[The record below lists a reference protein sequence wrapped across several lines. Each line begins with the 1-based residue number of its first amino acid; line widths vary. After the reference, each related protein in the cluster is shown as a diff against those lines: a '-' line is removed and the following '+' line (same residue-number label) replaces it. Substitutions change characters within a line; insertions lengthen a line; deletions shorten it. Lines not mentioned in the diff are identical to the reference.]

1 MREIE
6 HLLQDLSSA
15 GVWLELAVLSA
26 CMALAYLICARLSRG
41 QSQDTVWFGRRIW
54 DGVLF
59 STLCVAF
66 IFPARLA
73 LAEMQTVALLRV
85 ALPIFISLA
94 LIRLVVRVLS
104 SAFPSS
110 GTVQFLERLVSWFV
124 WGLAVLWIAGLMPAV
139 LAELEA
145 IHLSVGKSHI
155 SLRAVL
161 EGLASSG
168 LVLVL
173 TLWVSSTL
181 ERRVLREAVKDLSMR
196 KVATNALRACLLLI
210 GLLFALSAVGVDLTA
225 LSVLGGALGVG
236 LGFGL
241 QKLAANYVSGF
252 VILLERSLRI
262 GDTVLVDGFEGVVT
276 DIKTRFTVIR
286 ANSGRE
292 AIVPNEMLITQK
304 IENLT
309 LADTQVLISVPVT
322 VGFGSDVDQVMAI
335 LVGAARSQSR
345 VLTEPAPA
353 AYLSAFGPDGLEL
366 VLTVWIADPGAG
378 LLPLRSS
385 LNVAILEG
393 LRVAGIDIPYPQRV
407 VHLSQSGL

>member
-1 MREIE
+1 MRELE
-6 HLLQDLSSA
+6 HLLHDLSSA

-26 CMALAYLICARLSRG
+26 CMAVAYLISGRLGRG

-59 STLCVAF
+59 SALCVAL

-73 LAEMQTVALLRV
+73 LAEFQTVALLRV

-110 GTVQFLERLVSWFV
+110 ASVQFIERLVSWLV
-124 WGLAVLWIAGLMPAV
+124 WGLAVLWIGGLMPAV
-139 LAELEA
+139 LAELES
-145 IHLSVGKSHI
+145 IHLNVGKSHI

-161 EGLASSG
+161 EGLISSG

-173 TLWVSSTL
+173 TLWLSATL

-196 KVATNALRACLLLI
+196 KVATNALRAFLLLI

-262 GDTVLVDGFEGVVT
+262 GDTVSVDGFEGVVT

-309 LADTQVLISVPVT
+309 LADTQVLITVPVT
-322 VGFGSDVDQVMAI
+322 VGYGSDVEQVMGV
-335 LVGAARSQSR
+335 LKDAAVSQPR
-345 VLTEPAPA
+345 VLADPAPA
-353 AYLSAFGPDGLEL
+353 AYLSSFGPDGLDF

-378 LLPLRSS
+378 VLPLRSA
-385 LNVAILEG
+385 LNLAVLAG
-393 LRVAGIDIPYPQRV
+393 LRNAGIDIPYPQRV
-407 VHLSQSGL
+407 VHIKA